1 MSWHQGS
8 QKVSSGATAA
18 VEMGVTP
25 GGSGVRWVWV
35 MQGAGESRL
44 EVFQSRSTPLLGQ
57 GMSPRRWLGG
67 LGGCRMS
74 NLGHTCGAA
83 TRKVGISFILLDN
96 TKAYNRTCDLSEN
109 L

>member
-67 LGGCRMS
+67 LGGW
-74 NLGHTCGAA
+74 GAA
-83 TRKVGISFILLDN
+83 GCQIWVTPVVQRQGRWGSLSFF
-96 TKAYNRTCDLSEN
+96 
-109 L
+109 